1 MFQSHFGG
9 RIIWAKTHQGRENNE
24 QWTMNEELM
33 LCWCIVPCLLRW
45 APLTGTY
52 CSKYCSSSFLL
63 IVLGYRVVAREYITR
78 TSFLLKKT
86 IIAILLYHIMLYM
99 EIMLT
104 LQLPLFF
111 SPLWNHT
118 TFIKGPTLE
127 RLIILAYPVLP
138 RLPKSVD
145 WLLFP
150 WNNLKYCILFQKQI
164 EPGIPKE
171 LEMKAI
177 SRKTKSCWL

>member
-1 MFQSHFGG
+1 
-9 RIIWAKTHQGRENNE
+9 
-24 QWTMNEELM
+24 M

-45 APLTGTY
+45 APSALQNIAHSVFIDFFRLQSCCQRIHHQNIIPTQ
-52 CSKYCSSSFLL
+52 
-63 IVLGYRVVAREYITR
+63 
-78 TSFLLKKT
+78 KT
-86 IIAILLYHIMLYM
+86 IIAVLLYYIMLYM

-118 TFIKGPTLE
+118 TFIKGPTSE

-150 WNNLKYCILFQKQI
+150 INNLKYCILFQKQI
-164 EPGIPKE
+164 EPGISKE
-171 LEMKAI
+171 LEKKAI
-177 SRKTKSCWL
+177 SRKTKL